1 MKVGIITVFDAV
13 NYGSYLQAYCLQRV
27 LNEKGCNNIRM
38 IKDSSLLYEKW
49 RITSLISYNP
59 HKIKFKSKLAMGYM
73 KAWRQFKKTRTKT
86 GYDIVIVGSDEMWE
100 VNNITMKPRPVFWGV
115 GLQTKKLV
123 SYAVSSNT
131 AKTDDLKRYPF
142 IEEGLKKFNKISVRD
157 KSTYAAY
164 SPLLHE
170 PPTLCIDPTLLI
182 DLHRIAKH
190 TYKRDNYILCYTY
203 TFKAETLAAV
213 KKLAKDCKKKLIV
226 VGQNFE
232 WADETIPAD
241 PFEFLGLIEDADFV
255 VTDTFHGTVLS
266 IALNKQF
273 AVAAY
278 KEKVFRIIEQFELL
292 DRNIDQHTDISDVY
306 QRTIDYDAV
315 NHKIRELRKQSLDFI
330 SSCLSL

>member
-182 DLHRIAKH
+182 DLHKIAKH

-273 AVAAY
+273 VTAAY
-278 KEKVFRIIEQFELL
+278 KEKVFRIIEQFDLL
-292 DRNIDQHTDISDVY
+292 DRNIDGCSSVISYY
-306 QRTIDYDAV
+306 QREIDYSPI
-315 NHKIRELRKQSLDFI
+315 NRKIDKLRQQSLEYIDE
-330 SSCLSL
+330 CLKM